1 MKVFPES
8 LLLTLKIYLQPHQ
21 ASMGELFREYTSAL
35 THWVIISMGIT
46 PMGTIQISEN
56 FINPSMEL

>member
-1 MKVFPES
+1 
-8 LLLTLKIYLQPHQ
+8 
-21 ASMGELFREYTSAL
+21 MGELFREYTSAL
-35 THWVIISMGIT
+35 THLVIISMGIT